1 MIDRVSFRTDIYD
14 SKARIGSLTPYAPD
28 IVAASMEVTRIGI
41 RGHRVPQQMRV
52 SGCSLDSR
60 QP

>member
-41 RGHRVPQQMRV
+41 R
-52 SGCSLDSR
+52 
-60 QP
+60 